1 MKIILYATLLA
12 ALIFLI
18 IDIIWLSFSVK
29 SFYGP
34 RIGHLFADKPV
45 IWAAAMFYIIYVVG
59 LAVVIIE
66 PSINFDYAYIW
77 PEGRE
82 LSALAK
88 EFILEISNI
97 SKKISK

>member
-1 MKIILYATLLA
+1 MKLVLTSTLIA

-45 IWAAAMFYIIYVVG
+45 IWAAAMFYIISVSYTHQTLPTILRVYSSVV
-59 LAVVIIE
+59 V
-66 PSINFDYAYIW
+66 
-77 PEGRE
+77 
-82 LSALAK
+82 
-88 EFILEISNI
+88 
-97 SKKISK
+97 